1 MGVSSSVRG
10 SVSVISDLL
19 DVILCRV
26 FPGLNGG
33 LRGELSV
40 GECVGL
46 STFSMVR
53 YGSFFSLETAW
64 MKSENSSKGG

>member
-1 MGVSSSVRG
+1 MGVSSSVGG
-10 SVSVISDLL
+10 SFPVILVL
-19 DVILCRV
+19 VDVILCRV

-46 STFSMVR
+46 SMFSMVR
-53 YGSFFSLETAW
+53 YGSFFSRETAW